1 MVSARRGVAARRAI
15 VINTNEAI
23 LMQASLWRGCLQS
36 WILTTDVLRIKL
48 ANLCGPE
55 RLAQIGGEGVKG
67 FGFGLT
73 STAAGAQEGLVQGN
87 ASIGLNR
94 FSSVDCDVSDR
105 LGTSG
110 TAGGAEDGGVSAID
124 TTSEIWV
131 LWA

>member
-1 MVSARRGVAARRAI
+1 MMHREGILAHAI
-15 VINTNEAI
+15 
-23 LMQASLWRGCLQS
+23 
-36 WILTTDVLRIKL
+36 LRIKL
-48 ANLCGPE
+48 ANCWWSD
-55 RLAQIGGEGVKG
+55 RLAQKGGEGVKG